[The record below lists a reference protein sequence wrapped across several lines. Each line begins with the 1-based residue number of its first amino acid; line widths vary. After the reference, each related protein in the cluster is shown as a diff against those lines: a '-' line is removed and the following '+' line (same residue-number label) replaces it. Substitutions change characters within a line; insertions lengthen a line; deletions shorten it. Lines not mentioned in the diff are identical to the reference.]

1 MFAGNRQTEK
11 SFLSGLMIPVLIL
24 RPGKREKSLVIEVAG
39 AVKKS
44 IGIIIL

>member
-1 MFAGNRQTEK
+1 
-11 SFLSGLMIPVLIL
+11 MIPVLIL
-24 RPGKREKSLVIEVAG
+24 SPCKREKALATEIAG